1 MKKIL
6 FVPFCL
12 ILLGSNAQK
21 FRGLDKS
28 PLDMSYYPYYAA
40 HDLPFVKTADDKAAK
55 MTKIKIVYSRPA
67 AKGREIFGGLVKY
80 GKPWR
85 LGANET
91 TEVTFYAPVRIGD
104 EMLFPGTYAMYITPE
119 KDSWTLTFHPTING
133 WGVYNFDFSKD
144 LAHLIAIPTK
154 SGETIENL
162 SIVMYKAESG
172 NVHIKIGWGDS
183 VAEFPITLL

>member
-1 MKKIL
+1 
-6 FVPFCL
+6 
-12 ILLGSNAQK
+12 
-21 FRGLDKS
+21 
-28 PLDMSYYPYYAA
+28 
-40 HDLPFVKTADDKAAK
+40 
-55 MTKIKIVYSRPA
+55 
-67 AKGREIFGGLVKY
+67 
-80 GKPWR
+80 
-85 LGANET
+85 
-91 TEVTFYAPVRIGD
+91 
-104 EMLFPGTYAMYITPE
+104 PE